1 MTSETLSPLLTYT
14 DAQIEAWLQGLL
26 AIAWSDGDFDPQ
38 EQELIAEL
46 TLEQMNLGKNYC
58 SLELIT
64 PEKIAEQLGNDPVT
78 ADNFMRTAV
87 MVAIA
92 DGVYTRSESQLLHR
106 FAVALNLKPEVLES
120 LEHTIYLYTD
130 NTKNTGKDSIAAPA
144 NEVNT
149 YPNSLAENTSGTGV
163 LLNNH
168 ELHPHSDV
176 LNPVREWLDGLDV
189 QDPKVARFLCKL
201 IPSQCPFERDINLF
215 GHKVVHIPPMCKINP
230 LYEQLVGLRF
240 RALCYLS
247 DKCHEDITSL
257 IQ

>member
-1 MTSETLSPLLTYT
+1 MSETLSPPLTYT
-14 DAQIEAWLQGLL
+14 EAQIEAWLQGLL
-26 AIAWSDGDFDPQ
+26 AIARSDGDFDPQ

-46 TLEQMNLGKNYC
+46 TLEQMSLGKNYC
-58 SLELIT
+58 TLELIT
-64 PEKIAEQLGNDPVT
+64 PEKIAQQLGNDPVT

-92 DGVYTRSESQLLHR
+92 DGVYTRSESQILHR
-106 FAVALNLKPEVLES
+106 FAEALKLKPEVLQS

-130 NTKNTGKDSIAAPA
+130 NTRDTGKDSIA
-144 NEVNT
+144 
-149 YPNSLAENTSGTGV
+149 TSASP
-163 LLNNH
+163 
-168 ELHPHSDV
+168 EFQMASHPSVDV
-176 LNPVREWLDGLDV
+176 LNPVREWLDGLDI
-189 QDPKVARFLCKL
+189 QDPKVARLLCKL

-247 DKCHEDITSL
+247 DQCHEDITSL

>member
-1 MTSETLSPLLTYT
+1 MTSETLSPLPAYT
-14 DAQIEAWLQGLL
+14 EAQIEAWLQGLL

-58 SLELIT
+58 SLEVIT
-64 PEKIAEQLGNDPVT
+64 PEKIAQQLGHDPVT

-106 FAVALNLKPEVLES
+106 FAEALNLQPDVLQS

-130 NTKNTGKDSIAAPA
+130 NTGKDSIAAPA
-144 NEVNT
+144 NKVDRR
-149 YPNSLAENTSGTGV
+149 PDSLAQNASETGV
-163 LLNNH
+163 FPPNH

-201 IPSQCPFERDINLF
+201 IPAQCPFERDINLF

-247 DKCHEDITSL
+247 DECHEDITSL

>member
-1 MTSETLSPLLTYT
+1 MSKTLSPPPSYT
-14 DAQIEAWLQGLL
+14 ETQIEAWLQGLL
-26 AIAWSDGDFDPQ
+26 AIARSDGDFDPQ

-58 SLELIT
+58 TLELIT
-64 PEKIAEQLGNDPVT
+64 PEKIAQQLGNDPVT

-106 FAVALNLKPEVLES
+106 FAAALNLKPEVLQS

-130 NTKNTGKDSIAAPA
+130 NTRNTGNTNETNETNETGKNSIAAPA
-144 NEVNT
+144 SPEFQIV
-149 YPNSLAENTSGTGV
+149 S
-163 LLNNH
+163 
-168 ELHPHSDV
+168 HSSVDV
-176 LNPVREWLDGLDV
+176 LNPVREWLDGLDI

-215 GHKVVHIPPMCKINP
+215 GHKVAHIPPMCKINP

-247 DKCHEDITSL
+247 DQCHEDITSAL
-257 IQ
+257 

>member
-1 MTSETLSPLLTYT
+1 MTSETLSPLPAYT
-14 DAQIEAWLQGLL
+14 EAQIEAWLQGLL

-64 PEKIAEQLGNDPVT
+64 PEKIAQQLGDDPVT

-106 FAVALNLKPEVLES
+106 FAEALNLQPDVLAS

-130 NTKNTGKDSIAAPA
+130 KDSIAAPA
-144 NEVNT
+144 NKDDRH
-149 YPNSLAENTSGTGV
+149 PDSLAQNAPETAVSAASP
-163 LLNNH
+163 
-168 ELHPHSDV
+168 EFPMASPPSIDV

-189 QDPKVARFLCKL
+189 QDPKIARFLCKL
-201 IPSQCPFERDINLF
+201 IPAQCPFERDINLF
-215 GHKVVHIPPMCKINP
+215 GRKVVHIPPMCKINP

-247 DKCHEDITSL
+247 DECHEDITSL